1 MGLLNRFARQWVAGE
16 TVGDAFRGA
25 REANRRGMGAILNL
39 LGEHYHDRG
48 LVAGTVREY
57 AEMIRGMREAGIR
70 GCVSIKASQLG
81 IDIDPAWCLENV
93 VGIVDLVREDGGVL
107 WLDMEGSAYTDR
119 TLDLYERLLS
129 RYGRVG
135 VCLQANLRRTAADLE
150 RLLAV
155 GARIRLC
162 KGAYREPGA
171 IAYLSRP
178 EVDRNYLKL
187 EEVLFSQGN
196 HFAVASHDG
205 PMIDRALDL
214 QKTRPKEFEF
224 QMLMGV
230 RDPLKSKLV
239 GGGHRVLEYIPYG
252 PNWLPYFLRRLRERP
267 RNVVTM
273 ARSFVSG

>member
-1 MGLLNRFARQWVAGE
+1 MGLLSRFARQWVAGE
-16 TVGDAFRGA
+16 AIGDAFRGA

-48 LVAGTVREY
+48 LVEGTVREY
-57 AEMIRGMREAGIR
+57 SGMIRGMREADLR
-70 GCVSIKASQLG
+70 GCVSIKPSQMG
-81 IDIDPAWCLENV
+81 IDIDPPWCYENV

-119 TLDLYERLLS
+119 TLALYERLLS
-129 RYGRVG
+129 RYDRVG
-135 VCLQANLRRTAADLE
+135 VCLQANLRRTAADLD
-150 RLLAV
+150 RLLAI
-155 GARIRLC
+155 GARVRLC
-162 KGAYREPGA
+162 KGAYRESSA
-171 IAYLSRP
+171 VAFTSRP
-178 EVDRNYLKL
+178 EVDRSYLRL
-187 EEVLFSQGN
+187 EEALFSHGN

-205 PMIDRALDL
+205 PMIDRALQL
-214 QKTRPKEFEF
+214 RKTRPKEFEF

-230 RDPLKSKLV
+230 RDPLKRQLV
-239 GGGHRVLEYIPYG
+239 AAGHRVLEYIPYG